1 MSALRRVIHGMQ
13 LASDISPEST
23 TCDESACPSP
33 LSERHQVVSQPV
45 IRTSII
51 DRTLQMGSWAI
62 AKVDEVLTLEQM
74 VDYRNFEDF
83 IVCISTFCTDIET
96 YCAHK

>member
-1 MSALRRVIHGMQ
+1 
-13 LASDISPEST
+13 
-23 TCDESACPSP
+23 
-33 LSERHQVVSQPV
+33 
-45 IRTSII
+45 
-51 DRTLQMGSWAI
+51 MGSRAI